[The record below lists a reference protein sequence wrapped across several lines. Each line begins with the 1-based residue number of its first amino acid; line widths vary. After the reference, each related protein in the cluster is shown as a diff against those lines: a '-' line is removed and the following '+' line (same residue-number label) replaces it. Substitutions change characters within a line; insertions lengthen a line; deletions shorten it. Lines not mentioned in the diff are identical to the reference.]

1 MLVTDGEAADP
12 TPPSMELA
20 CVSPT
25 DSPAG
30 PAPASAARGSQ
41 NTVTTP
47 RTVSEINVQVTT
59 VDVRSPD
66 AEAPDGFPE
75 PEAGGDAFAF
85 GGAAIGR
92 SIRHIMTLT
101 SFRILTA
108 VTALGVALGVLTAAV
123 PVRAA
128 APKFYFRLG
137 EVKAGPEVNDGL
149 KAYAGEAVKADL
161 AARPEWASDVGTT
174 DPEALRAE
182 LKKRNLRGF
191 SVVVRFE
198 RFAKQLKEP
207 SPGSR
212 HKRASVDVKLSV
224 FGTTIPEE
232 KLAFSGEGESTVE
245 AEVSEKTAAEESES
259 LAKDAIKD
267 AIKQAVDQAV
277 LKLSIGKSGPMNE
290 SAKRRKKK

>member
-1 MLVTDGEAADP
+1 
-12 TPPSMELA
+12 
-20 CVSPT
+20 
-25 DSPAG
+25 
-30 PAPASAARGSQ
+30 
-41 NTVTTP
+41 
-47 RTVSEINVQVTT
+47 VSEINVHVTT

-66 AEAPDGFPE
+66 AGAPEGFPE
-75 PEAGGDAFAF
+75 PEAGGDPFAF

-92 SIRHIMTLT
+92 SIRHIMSLT

-108 VTALGVALGVLTAAV
+108 VTAFGVALGVLTAAV

-137 EVKAGPEVNDGL
+137 EVKAGPEVDDAL
-149 KAYAGEAVKADL
+149 KTYAGEAVKADL

-174 DPEALRAE
+174 DPEALVGE

-245 AEVSEKTAAEESES
+245 AEVSEKTAAAESES

-277 LKLSIGKSGPMNE
+277 LKLSIGKAGPMNE
-290 SAKRRKKK
+290 NGKRRKKK